1 MTTARRLGRATA
13 SHAKHVFR
21 RTIETSSSR
30 VTVATVLI
38 LAAAAAV
45 TLAFPW
51 TRDMHTGPV
60 VLPQVAPRMPVE
72 DTISLD
78 GPQILDRLSSR
89 GLLNPRPD
97 TPEVLEEGAWLYG
110 VYCAICHGA
119 TGQGNGK
126 IAEHYRRM
134 PNLSLPQIQA
144 YTDGWI
150 YSIIREGGFNMPA
163 SAESL
168 SVDERWALVHFL
180 RTFQTSE

>member
-1 MTTARRLGRATA
+1 MPFGVGFEFDIESFRQVSQSRQGLDL
-13 SHAKHVFR
+13 VF
-21 RTIETSSSR
+21 
-30 VTVATVLI
+30 
-38 LAAAAAV
+38 
-45 TLAFPW
+45 
-51 TRDMHTGPV
+51 PV
-60 VLPQVAPRMPVE
+60 
-72 DTISLD
+72 
-78 GPQILDRLSSR
+78 PQILDRLSSQ
-89 GLLNPRPD
+89 GLPNPRPN
-97 TPEVLEEGAWLYG
+97 TPEVRDEGAWLYD